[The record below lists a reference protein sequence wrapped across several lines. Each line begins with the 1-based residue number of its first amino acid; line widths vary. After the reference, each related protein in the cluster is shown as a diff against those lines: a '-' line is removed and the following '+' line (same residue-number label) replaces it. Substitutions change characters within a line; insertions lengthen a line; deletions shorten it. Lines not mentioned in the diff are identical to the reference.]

1 MGVQCNRKMDK
12 IEVKIWLSS
21 FDIKMKGLMINIR
34 FISNCLEIVPG

>member
-21 FDIKMKGLMINIR
+21 FDIKMINIR